1 MTATSLPVPQPAAR
15 RLHSLRDLQQ
25 RLSGV
30 ASQEGAHGLREA
42 LGVIDGIAFQA
53 RLLALNAAVEAARAG
68 DQGNGFA
75 AAAAGVGTLT
85 QRCTEAAREAREAIA
100 GGTTRKAR
108 EALAAL
114 VVVLRQVS
122 ELAGH
127 IDPAA
132 CRH

>member
-1 MTATSLPVPQPAAR
+1 MTATNLPAPQPAAR
-15 RLHSLRDLQQ
+15 HLHSLRDLQQ

-42 LGVIDGIAFQA
+42 IVVIDGIDFQA
-53 RLLALNAAVEAARAG
+53 SLLALNAAVEAARAG
-68 DQGNGFA
+68 DQGHGA
-75 AAAAGVGTLT
+75 AAAAGVGTLA
-85 QRCTEAAREAREAIA
+85 RHCTEAAREAREAIA
-100 GGTTRKAR
+100 GGTTRRAR

-114 VVVLRQVS
+114 VVALRQVS

-132 CRH
+132 CRP